1 LFQTFAALERG
12 ESAGSFDFN
21 SSDPAS
27 PAACRRRPE
36 LDGYGRF
43 RRLPIIA
50 GNGA

>member
-1 LFQTFAALERG
+1 LFQTFALERG

-27 PAACRRRPE
+27 PAAPE
-36 LDGYGRF
+36 WTATGRF